1 MEKEKYKY
9 IGYYINGDKYDFI
22 FRCDGQEVYC
32 YKNGEW
38 VKKNKTICELIE
50 NDNCIFISEEEAKK
64 YIKERGEK

>member
-9 IGYYINGDKYDFI
+9 IGYISGDKYDFI
-22 FRCDGQEVYC
+22 FRCEGQEACY

-38 VKKNKTICELIE
+38 VKDDKTVNELIE
-50 NDNCIFISEEEAKK
+50 NDNCVFISEEEAKK